1 MAATN
6 SSDIDPVTSF
16 HKYLT
21 KPEIARKSLD
31 ELIQVAQEIRELE
44 LHYRDN
50 RIYIEMFIRD
60 MQEQLRSQ
68 SDDTSDTV
76 CNPEFVESL
85 KFVER

>member
-1 MAATN
+1 MASTN
-6 SSDIDPVTSF
+6 TGDIDPVTSF

-31 ELIQVAQEIRELE
+31 ELFLVAQEIRELE

-60 MQEQLRSQ
+60 MLEQLRSQ
-68 SDDTSDTV
+68 YDDTSDAV
-76 CNPEFVESL
+76 CSPEFVESL
-85 KFVER
+85 KFIER

>member
-1 MAATN
+1 MASPN

-16 HKYLT
+16 RKYFT

-31 ELIQVAQEIRELE
+31 ELLQVVQEIRELE

-50 RIYIEMFIRD
+50 RIYIEMYIRD
-60 MQEQLRSQ
+60 MLEQLRSQ
-68 SDDTSDTV
+68 ADDTADTV
-76 CNPEFVESL
+76 RSPEFVESL